1 MFAIEKEITMSPKA
15 EVEVVHVQ
23 LGIPRTLNVR
33 RSDGSLVCVPIGK
46 KLYQILKA
54 AGLPFEG

>member
-1 MFAIEKEITMSPKA
+1 MSPKA